1 MHFVTPIIDLA
12 PSWPGS
18 FTVRITIS
26 LKLNTFNQGALT
38 NHSPKSIL
46 AGSYICLLILP
57 ATTIIFQTLI
67 CFHIFT
73 QAHSWLSSFLKT
85 CTNCLQ
91 DSPFV
96 QFSFILSVVNNKSG
110 QYSDITSR
118 SMSNLCILLLFLVRT
133 GGRLVFTIECYC
145 TAKGLEAL
153 EHKQGITN
161 ALEHKK

>member
-12 PSWPGS
+12 PSWPSS

-118 SMSNLCILLLFLVRT
+118 SMSNLCILLL
-133 GGRLVFTIECYC
+133 
-145 TAKGLEAL
+145 LEAYNHEL
-153 EHKQGITN
+153 QHAVLDQASTSQIHASHQNFAVATLQPKG
-161 ALEHKK
+161 K